1 MSTMTTA
8 SSWAGAARQ
17 LLASSR
23 PLSWIN
29 TASPFAAAYLL
40 AGGGVDIPL
49 VVGTLFFL
57 VPYNL
62 LMYGVND
69 VFDHESDL
77 RNPRK
82 GGVEGIVLDRRWHAV
97 TLWSAGLLA
106 LPFVIAL
113 LAWGGL
119 VSATVLVI
127 VLAAVVG
134 YSAPGLR
141 LKERPVADSLTSST
155 HFVGP
160 AVFGLA
166 LTGAPLSLT
175 AAASLLAFFL
185 WGMASHAFGAVQDVQ
200 PDREAGIGSIATVL
214 GAAPTV
220 RLAIALYAAAGLVM
234 LLAGWPAMLAG
245 ALALPYILSTWPFL
259 SLPDQRADEANRGWR
274 RFLWLNLLS
283 GFLLTQLLIV
293 MALTG

>member
-1 MSTMTTA
+1 MSAVA
-8 SSWAGAARQ
+8 SAPGAVRQ

-29 TASPFAAAYLL
+29 TAYPFAAAYLL
-40 AGGGVDIPL
+40 AGGGVDLPL

-82 GGVEGIVLDRRWHAV
+82 GGVEGIVLDRRWHAA
-97 TLWSAGLLA
+97 TLWAAGLLA
-106 LPFVIAL
+106 LPFVLAL

-119 VSATVLVI
+119 ASAVVLVI
-127 VLAAVVG
+127 VLAAVVC
-134 YSAPGLR
+134 YSAPRLR
-141 LKERPVADSLTSST
+141 LKERPVLDSITSST

-160 AVFGLA
+160 AAFGLA
-166 LTGAPLSLT
+166 LTGASVGLT
-175 AAASLLAFFL
+175 AAACLAAFFL

-200 PDREAGIGSIATVL
+200 PDRAAGIGSIATVI
-214 GAAPTV
+214 GAAATV
-220 RLAIALYAAAGLVM
+220 RLSIGLYAAAGLVM

-245 ALALPYILSTWPFL
+245 LLVIPYLLSTWPFR
-259 SLPDQRADEANRGWR
+259 SLPDERAEQANRGWR
-274 RFLWLNLLS
+274 RFLWLNLLT
-283 GFLLTQLLIV
+283 GFLLTQLLIWI
-293 MALTG
+293 ALTR

>member
-1 MSTMTTA
+1 MSAAA
-8 SSWAGAARQ
+8 SAPAAARQ

-23 PLSWIN
+23 PLSWVN
-29 TASPFAAAYLL
+29 TAYPFAAAYLL
-40 AGGGVDIPL
+40 AGGGVDLPL

-82 GGVEGIVLDRRWHAV
+82 GGIEGIVLDRRWHAV

-106 LPFVIAL
+106 LPFVVAL
-113 LAWGGL
+113 LLWGGL
-119 VSATVLVI
+119 ASAVVLAI
-127 VLAAVVG
+127 VVAAVVG

-141 LKERPVADSLTSST
+141 LKERPVLDSITSSL
-155 HFVGP
+155 HFMGP
-160 AVFGLA
+160 AAFGLA
-166 LTGAPLSLT
+166 LTGAPVGLT
-175 AAASLLAFFL
+175 AAASLAAFFL

-200 PDREAGIGSIATVL
+200 PDRAAGIGSIATVI
-214 GAAPTV
+214 GAAATV
-220 RLAIALYAAAGLVM
+220 RLSIGLYAAAGVTM

-245 ALALPYILSTWPFL
+245 LLVLPYLLSTWPFR
-259 SLPDQRADEANRGWR
+259 SLPDEQAEQANRGWR
-274 RFLWLNLLS
+274 RFLWLNLVT
-283 GFLLTQLLIV
+283 GFLLTQLLIGI
-293 MALTG
+293 ALTR

>member
-1 MSTMTTA
+1 MSAVA
-8 SSWAGAARQ
+8 SAPGAARQ

-23 PLSWIN
+23 PLSWVN
-29 TASPFAAAYLL
+29 TAYPFAAAYLL
-40 AGGGVDIPL
+40 AGGGVDLPL

-82 GGVEGIVLDRRWHAV
+82 GGIEGIVLDRRWHAV

-106 LPFVIAL
+106 LPFVVAL
-113 LAWGGL
+113 LLWGGL
-119 VSATVLVI
+119 ASAVVLVI
-127 VLAAVVG
+127 VVAAVVG

-141 LKERPVADSLTSST
+141 LKERPVLDSITSSL
-155 HFVGP
+155 HFMGP
-160 AVFGLA
+160 AAFGLA
-166 LTGAPLSLT
+166 LTGAPVGLT
-175 AAASLLAFFL
+175 ATASLAAFFL

-200 PDREAGIGSIATVL
+200 PDRAAGIGSIATVI
-214 GAAPTV
+214 GAAATV
-220 RLAIALYAAAGLVM
+220 RLSIGLYAAAGVTM

-245 ALALPYILSTWPFL
+245 LLVLPYLLSTWPFR
-259 SLPDQRADEANRGWR
+259 SLPDEQAEQANRGWR
-274 RFLWLNLLS
+274 RFLWLNLVT
-283 GFLLTQLLIV
+283 GFLLTQLLIGI
-293 MALTG
+293 ALTR

>member
-1 MSTMTTA
+1 MTAVTTTP
-8 SSWAGAARQ
+8 GALRQ
-17 LLASSR
+17 LLGSSR

-29 TASPFAAAYLL
+29 TAYPFAAAYLL
-40 AGGGVDIPL
+40 AGGGVDAAL

-57 VPYNL
+57 IPYNL

-82 GGVEGIVLDRRWHAV
+82 GGVEGIVLDRRFHRT
-97 TLWSAGLLA
+97 TLWAAALST
-106 LPFVIAL
+106 LPFAVAL
-113 LAWGGL
+113 LAMGS
-119 VSATVLVI
+119 VASAVVLVI

-141 LKERPVADSLTSST
+141 LKERPVLDSLTSST

-160 AVFGLA
+160 AVFGLV
-166 LTGAPLSLT
+166 LTGAPVGLT
-175 AAASLLAFFL
+175 AVASLVAFFL

-200 PDREAGIGSIATVL
+200 PDREAGIGSIATVT

-220 RLAIALYAAAGLVM
+220 RLSIGLYAAAGLAM
-234 LLAGWPAMLAG
+234 LLTPWPAALAG
-245 ALALPYILSTWPFL
+245 LLVIPYILSIWPFR
-259 SLPDQRADEANRGWR
+259 SVPDAQAEQANRGWR
-274 RFLWLNLLS
+274 RFLWLNLLT
-283 GFLLTQLLIV
+283 GFLLTQLLIWI
-293 MALTG
+293 ALTS